1 MKNIK
6 IFLSILMTFLF
17 LQNVD
22 AQKDTLKID
31 FSKVSGSPGETVC
44 VDVIVRN
51 AKDLLSLQFSVKFD
65 PSKLEYTGVTKGT
78 LTAVDAN
85 THFSTIAKTNNLGLL
100 KFAYDDLNGFS
111 LPDGSVAFSI
121 CFLLKGKV
129 GDIDNIFI
137 DVTSDVPPRYAI
149 GNDEY
154 TPQYPTSTPV
164 KIVAV
169 SSKPLKITI
178 SCLKAKTGDTICIPI
193 KVIDFTKIKD
203 ITFDITWDAAKLK
216 FEYLSS
222 VNLQFAPNGKASTFY
237 SSNKN
242 SPFSV
247 TWNSM
252 SITSKDNLTLKD
264 STVIFTLCFK
274 VLAGENETTLIKV
287 SNTKIPT
294 VITSTSN
301 GQNVGTINSDGCVR
315 VPKKIPPVKLLF
327 CSNATPRKV
336 KAGEVFCI
344 DVKAEDFDSIAG
356 MKVSLGWDPLLFE
369 LDKAEGVK
377 PINGMNNVSWTFND
391 QNKTDGYVVVLFESP
406 AYSSVA
412 NGETIFQVCL
422 KARGTVGLTS
432 GIKISDTP
440 VEREA
445 NSKASGGDDISV
457 VAGDISCPILVESP
471 IKIGD
476 TLIVQPNCKNPFGG
490 SVEMKNVNGGLAPY
504 TYQWS
509 AKAGGGT
516 TPIAKGLQ
524 AGIYYCT
531 ITDSTLPRPNVLI
544 AVYDLAGDLTKP
556 KAVAK
561 VTGNLQCKDNSSVT
575 LDGAGSS
582 SGAAYGYQWISQS
595 GVIDGSDTGLTAKAV
610 SGTMYYLEVTDSR
623 NGCMARDTVNVAP
636 ASGAPIADAG
646 AVVQIPCVLLKVPV
660 PLDGCNSTP
669 KAQATYSWSSLNG
682 GTIKSKFTDCNPLVV
697 GKGTY
702 ILTVTLT
709 ATGCKAYSKTQVIS
723 DNNTPIAI
731 AEVTDSLNCK
741 NNVITL
747 DGMKSSS
754 AAGVKYQ
761 WSSIEGHTITN
772 ADNIKATATL
782 SGTYILKV
790 TNSLNCSESDTI
802 VIYDF
807 RKDTVSATVVSP
819 ARISCDGSPTVL
831 NGSASTKGADIN
843 YNWIVLSGSS
853 GKIIKDA
860 TTTKPTIEG
869 AGKYLLTV
877 TNKKSYCEAIA
888 SVTVLQANTPQG
900 VDAGIDTTLTCLMPD
915 ITLNAEAPLGADFD
929 LKWTTKGG
937 VIKSGTTTK
946 TPNITKAGVYYFT
959 VTEKTTK
966 CRTIDSLRISENKD
980 KPSAKIIGD
989 KTLTCGKDSIEL
1001 KSSGSQGADVFEWFT
1016 KDGKFCS
1023 SSTTPDVIACK
1034 GGVYILLATKVSN
1047 GCADSAIHEVKFIYP
1062 DRGNAGRDTV
1072 LCSTSKI
1079 ALTGTLTGNS
1089 TGLWTAMDSGKLSD
1103 KTSNLATVD
1112 SMKAGRNRFL
1122 WVVSAPGCP
1131 DFSKDTVEIFV
1142 EKNPLLKDDVIAQ
1155 RNNGQALSVPVTL
1168 NDDLKGTKS
1177 WKIELLDK
1185 PTYGTLTAATKGSL
1199 RYEPSPC
1206 FAGVQNFSYK
1216 ICSDAC
1222 PSKCDTAKVKMNI
1235 LEDPNS
1241 CKDIVI
1247 PNTITPNGDGKND
1260 VFRIDAIEFQPD
1272 RFKNAELVIFNRWGD
1287 VVYKSGRPYA
1297 NNWGGTNANGNDLP
1311 EATYYYIL
1319 DLNLPDG
1326 ISYKGDITILK

>member
-6 IFLSILMTFLF
+6 IFLSLLLTFLF

-44 VDVIVRN
+44 VDMIVTN
-51 AKDLLSLQFSVKFD
+51 LKDILSLQYSLKFD
-65 PSKLEYTGVTKGT
+65 PTKLEYVGINKGA
-78 LTAVDAN
+78 LNVDAN
-85 THFSTIAKTNNLGLL
+85 INFSPLAATNSAGLL
-100 KFAYDDLNGFS
+100 KFTFDDPNGTTS

-129 GDIDNIFI
+129 GDIDNIFLDPAAI
-137 DVTSDVPPRYAI
+137 ISPRYAT

-154 TPQYPTSTPV
+154 TPQFPTSTPV

-169 SSKPLKITI
+169 TLKPLKIDI
-178 SCLKAKTGDTICIPI
+178 GKAKAKTGDTICVPI
-193 KVIDFTKIKD
+193 KVIDFLKIKEAM
-203 ITFDITWDAAKLK
+203 FDITWDANLR
-216 FEYLSS
+216 FEYLSG
-222 VNLQFAPNGKASTFY
+222 VNLQFAPQGNASNFYTSSKAG
-237 SSNKN
+237 
-242 SPFSV
+242 PFSV
-247 TWNSM
+247 SWNSM
-252 SITSKDNLTLKD
+252 SITGKDNFTLKD

-274 VLAGENETTLIKV
+274 VLGGEGTTSPIKV
-287 SNTKIPT
+287 SSIKTPL

-301 GQNVGTINSDGCVR
+301 GQNVGMQSTDGSVR

-327 CSNATPRKV
+327 CDNATPRKV
-336 KAGEVFCI
+336 KAGEIFCI

-356 MKVSLGWDPLLFE
+356 MKLTLGWDPLLFE
-369 LDKAEGVK
+369 LDNIKAINPPDGV
-377 PINGMNNVSWTFND
+377 NDVSWTFND
-391 QNKTDGYVVVLFESP
+391 LNKTDGYVVVLFESP
-406 AYSSVA
+406 AYSSVS
-412 NGETIFQVCL
+412 NGTTIFQVCL

-432 GIKISDTP
+432 SIRIIDIP
-440 VEREA
+440 VAREA
-445 NSKASGGDDISV
+445 NSKASAGDDISITED
-457 VAGDISCPILVESP
+457 ATACSILVESP

-476 TLIVQPNCKNPFGG
+476 TLVVQPNCKNPFGG
-490 SVEMKNVNGGLAPY
+490 RVEMNNLSGGLAPY

-509 AKAGGGT
+509 VKAGGGT
-516 TPIAKGLQ
+516 GNTAKDLQ
-524 AGIYYCT
+524 TGIYECT

-556 KAVAK
+556 TAVAK

-582 SGAAYGYQWISQS
+582 SGASYAYQWLSQS

-623 NGCMARDTVNVAP
+623 NGCIARDTVNVAP

-646 AVVQIPCVLLKVPV
+646 PAVQVPCVLLKVPV

-669 KAQATYSWSSLNG
+669 KAQATYAWSSPNG
-682 GTIKSKFTDCNPLVV
+682 GVIKSKFTECNPSVV

-731 AEVTDSLNCK
+731 AEVFDSLNCK
-741 NNVITL
+741 NNTLTL
-747 DGMKSSS
+747 DGTKSSS

-761 WSSIEGHTITN
+761 WSSLEGNVIINET
-772 ADNIKATATL
+772 NIKATASK
-782 SGTYILKV
+782 SGTYYLKV
-790 TNSLNCSESDTI
+790 INSLNCSEIDTI
-802 VIYDF
+802 VVYDF

-831 NGSASTKGADIN
+831 DGSASTKGTDIT
-843 YNWIVLSGSS
+843 YNWIISPGNSGE
-853 GKIIKDA
+853 IVKDA
-860 TTTKPTIEG
+860 STTSPTIEG
-869 AGKYLLTV
+869 TGKYLLTV

-900 VDAGIDTTLTCLMPD
+900 VEAGIDTTLTCFTPD
-915 ITLNAEAPLGADFD
+915 ITLNADAPLGADFD
-929 LKWTTKGG
+929 LKWTTKDGA
-937 VIKSGTTTK
+937 IKSGAATTT
-946 TPNITKAGVYYFT
+946 PNVIKAGTYYFT
-959 VTEKTTK
+959 VTEKSTK
-966 CRTIDSLRISENKD
+966 CRTIDSLKIIENKD

-1001 KSSGSQGADVFEWFT
+1001 NSSGSQGADIFEWFT
-1016 KDGKFCS
+1016 KDGNFCS
-1023 SSTTPDVIACK
+1023 SSTKPEVTICK
-1034 GGVYILLATKVSN
+1034 GGTYILLATKVSN
-1047 GCADSAIHEVKFIYP
+1047 GCADSATHEVKFIYP
-1062 DRGNAGRDTV
+1062 DKGNAGRDTI
-1072 LCSTSKI
+1072 LCSVNKL

-1089 TGLWTAMDSGKLSD
+1089 TGLWTALDSGKLDD
-1103 KTSNLATVD
+1103 KTSNFAIVD

-1142 EKNPLLKDDVIAQ
+1142 EKNPVLKDDIIAQ

-1185 PTYGTLTAATKGSL
+1185 PTYGTLSAATKGSL

-1206 FAGVQNFSYK
+1206 FAGVQNFSYA

-1272 RFKNAELVIFNRWGD
+1272 RFKDAELVVFNRWGD

-1297 NNWGGTNANGNDLP
+1297 NNWDGTNGNGNNLP

-1326 ISYKGDITILK
+1326 ITYKGDITILK